1 MGSCLP
7 DCFKCLFRKLARVS
21 QLWSQYPHS
30 IFTAL
35 SEFEPTLSSFKTQ
48 RTQQTTLQFL
58 VRAALKISL
67 YFQLTSARI
76 GCVSLI
82 KYFLRF
88 TSCSKHRV
96 LDSIHNG

>member
-76 GCVSLI
+76 VTDLTA
-82 KYFLRF
+82 YL
-88 TSCSKHRV
+88 SKIFILLAALV
-96 LDSIHNG
+96 